1 MNNYDTILERIEQI
15 AVTISL
21 TSDPENI
28 QILRRLMRMKIEEA
42 LDELKIKK

>member
-1 MNNYDTILERIEQI
+1 MNNYDIILERIEQI

-42 LDELKIKK
+42 LDELKSK

>member
-42 LDELKIKK
+42 LDELKSK